1 MLILIAESKTMT
13 PCMAPQSNEEYAAHT
28 PEFEAAADDIMQA
41 LHGISAQELSEK
53 VKISFP
59 LALKS
64 RQMIYEFP
72 DKSHGSKAIEAF
84 TGVVFKALDAQ
95 SMSPCELTRLNS
107 KVRIISSL
115 YGWLSPDDVIKQYR
129 LDFTTPLA
137 PGNMKFA
144 QYWQK
149 AVSEALNNEVK
160 TTGCDDILNL
170 MPGDAERCID
180 TKLLAQ
186 GIKMWKVEFK
196 EIKPGGKM
204 ATPTSNKLK
213 TLRGKLLRQ
222 IIRENITTP
231 AQLMELESD
240 EYIADG
246 NPTKPGVISF
256 TTVAE

>member
-72 DKSHGSKAIEAF
+72 DKAHGSKAIEAF

-107 KVRIISSL
+107 RVRIISSL
-115 YGWLSPDDVIKQYR
+115 YGWLRPDDVIKQYR

-160 TTGCDDILNL
+160 TNL
-170 MPGDAERCID
+170 HAE
-180 TKLLAQ
+180 

>member
-1 MLILIAESKTMT
+1 
-13 PCMAPQSNEEYAAHT
+13 MASQSDVEYAAHT
-28 PEFEAAADDIMQA
+28 PVFEAAADDIMQA
-41 LHGISAQELSEK
+41 LHGMTAQELSEK

-59 LALKS
+59 LALKL

-95 SMSPCELTRLNS
+95 SMSQHELTRLNDR
-107 KVRIISSL
+107 VRIISSL
-115 YGWLSPDDVIKQYR
+115 YGWLRPDDIIKQYR

-137 PGNMKFA
+137 PKNMKFA

-149 AVSEALNNEVK
+149 AVSEALNNDAG
-160 TTGCDDILNL
+160 TTGCNDILNL

-180 TKLLAQ
+180 TKLLTQ

-196 EIKPGGKM
+196 EIKPGGRM

-222 IIRENITTP
+222 IIQENITTP
-231 AQLMELESD
+231 AQLMKLESGA
-240 EYIADG
+240 YIADESSC
-246 NPTKPGVISF
+246 TPGTITF
-256 TTVAE
+256 ITATE